1 MTNIE
6 QDIITVMNVAK
17 KGNEGAMRIYYR
29 GNQHLLTGQ
38 QRIPFAEIAKM
49 SRILKVEK
57 WDMTAQAEGR
67 IFTKGLQ
74 VEKNIIFDF

>member
-1 MTNIE
+1 MTSFE

-17 KGNEGAMRIYYR
+17 KGNGGAMRIYYR

-38 QRIPFAEIAKM
+38 QRIPFAETAKM
-49 SRILKVEK
+49 SRSLKAERR
-57 WDMTAQAEGR
+57 DMSAQAEGR
-67 IFTKGLQ
+67 IFPQGLQ

>member
-57 WDMTAQAEGR
+57 
-67 IFTKGLQ
+67 
-74 VEKNIIFDF
+74 